1 MVGQVDAIPRKPHFI
16 APQTQAERSLHSLRV
31 ARREA
36 LRKAVELQQ
45 ESFTL
50 YESAPQTPYE
60 LMRREIKLRTKSS
73 QTRDDD
79 SGAATQTEEIER
91 DDQACHAPDDLATT
105 ARRALQDQS
114 DSARTAATL
123 SANTA
128 RLNRFLGAA
137 SAVVEALC
145 VENALAGA
153 LGDGGLCPHS
163 ELPMASRS
171 AELVPPSPFD
181 GRPPVDISFAP
192 GAGGVL
198 VAYGAHPGDKPRGK
212 RREEVALRRAAA
224 GGILCVWSVH
234 QPAEPREVLRCA
246 GLPTCCAIAS
256 APCRVALAGTAE
268 GAVQLWDLR
277 DSEARHERATL
288 GGAMRALRSAAFSSH
303 GCALNE
309 GHEAPVVALALAPP
323 TAAAEAEDLVAT
335 SLDSAGR
342 LLVWQLLEGSLT
354 QLGERLSEEGLPREG
369 DGLNL
374 DAFAYGQ
381 TVGARLRLV
390 RTSAVHVC
398 APPARAVAA
407 VLPATALCLALL
419 PLDPSRCL
427 VGLDNGRLVQV
438 SRYANARPSPAEFAP
453 PPDSSRARAVTCL
466 AFSPSLC
473 SAFLAGRADGSVSLY
488 TLSASLPLL
497 VLEPPALA
505 PAVQLLWSPSRPCAA
520 PAAPPPAPRRGS
532 THPSSRPHPLSAQ
545 LRLPPPRRRRDAAL
559 LRPARAEMG
568 ADCVGPAL
576 LAREERLWHGR
587 LRRTGP
593 ARLGREGRGS
603 AVGRGVLLPRRRRWW
618 RGCSCSPPGG
628 GAGRAAPKRGVQAAR
643 GGGRVVTV
651 TLHPVFLLFSLSR
664 RRFCVCGGPI

>member
-1 MVGQVDAIPRKPHFI
+1 MADDEYDDDDHATCTEFEEDEEEEGPAPPSPQRTPTAAAATVKPESTRAPLSPHEHHQVVGQVDAIPRKPHFI

-198 VAYGAHPGDKPRGK
+198 VAYGPHPGDKPRGK

-277 DSEARHERATL
+277 DSEARYERATL

-505 PAVQLLWSPSRPCAA
+505 PAVQLLCCVFLLLD
-520 PAAPPPAPRRGS
+520 G
-532 THPSSRPHPLSAQ
+532 
-545 LRLPPPRRRRDAAL
+545 DATLHFYDL
-559 LRPARAEMG
+559 LE
-568 ADCVGPAL
+568 
-576 LAREERLWHGR
+576 
-587 LRRTGP
+587 
-593 ARLGREGRGS
+593 
-603 AVGRGVLLPRRRRWW
+603 RRWAPTASAPLYSHAKSGFGTA
-618 RGCSCSPPGG
+618 GCDAQVRLALGARVEARRSGGACCYLGVVGGG
-628 GAGRAAPKRGVQAAR
+628 GAAAVHLLEEAQAVPRPNEAYR
-643 GGGRVVTV
+643 LHEVVDG
-651 TLHPVFLLFSLSR
+651 L
-664 RRFCVCGGPI
+664 